1 MTQRVLLF
9 SDDKTFNSIINDLFN
24 DSEVFYFVLIED
36 FKSNKRKF
44 QLNEDDIPMFFE
56 SHDNSFNNFKDFLTK
71 QFFKGAFIVFNSNKE
86 ELSQEHPKALSLDIP
101 LNLNEFFHT
110 LKNIQIQKEAVEYHD
125 IKFKKLFLNM
135 AGRIIGDSKNN
146 TKLTDKEAKILW
158 HLVKEKGQT
167 VSQKFLL
174 NKVWGYRDDIETKTL
189 TTHIY
194 TIRKK
199 LNIFENIFSIE
210 NSEDGYFIKFK
221 PI

>member
-9 SDDKTFNSIINDLFN
+9 SDDKIFNSIINDLFD
-24 DSEVFYFVLIED
+24 DSEIFYFVLIED
-36 FKSNKRKF
+36 FKFNKRKP
-44 QLNEDDIPMFFE
+44 QLNEGDIPMFLE
-56 SHDNSFNNFKDFLTK
+56 SIDNSFDNFKDFLTK
-71 QFFKGAFIVFNSNKE
+71 QFFKDTFIVFNSNKE
-86 ELSQEHPKALSLDIP
+86 ELSQEHPKALSLDLP
-101 LNLNEFFHT
+101 LNLNQLLQT
-110 LKNIQIQKEAVEYHD
+110 LKNIQIQKEAVDYHD

-135 AGRIIGDSKNN
+135 TGRIIGDSKKN

-210 NSEDGYFIKFK
+210 NSDDGYCIKF
-221 PI
+221 

>member
-1 MTQRVLLF
+1 M
-9 SDDKTFNSIINDLFN
+9 
-24 DSEVFYFVLIED
+24 E
-36 FKSNKRKF
+36 
-44 QLNEDDIPMFFE
+44 
-56 SHDNSFNNFKDFLTK
+56 FLTK

-135 AGRIIGDSKNN
+135 TGRIIGDSKNN

>member
-9 SDDKTFNSIINDLFN
+9 SYDKIFNSIINDLFD
-24 DSEVFYFVLIED
+24 DSEIFYFVLIED
-36 FKSNKRKF
+36 FKSNKRKH

-56 SHDNSFNNFKDFLTK
+56 SIDNSFDNFKDFLTK
-71 QFFKGAFIVFNSNKE
+71 QFFKGTFIVFNSKKE
-86 ELSQEHPKALSLDIP
+86 DLSREHPKALSLDIP
-101 LNLNEFFHT
+101 LNLNQLFQA
-110 LKNIQIQKEAVEYHD
+110 LKNIQIQKEAVEYND

-135 AGRIIGDSKNN
+135 TGRIIGDSKLN

-158 HLVKEKGQT
+158 HLIKEKGQT

-189 TTHIY
+189 TTHVY

-210 NSEDGYFIKFK
+210 NSEDGYCIKFK
-221 PI
+221 SI

>member
-9 SDDKTFNSIINDLFN
+9 SNDKIFNSIINDLFD
-24 DSEVFYFVLIED
+24 DSEIFYFVLIED
-36 FKSNKRKF
+36 FKSNKRKP
-44 QLNEDDIPMFFE
+44 QLNEEDIPMFLE
-56 SHDNSFNNFKDFLTK
+56 SIDNSFDNFKEFLTK
-71 QFFKGAFIVFNSNKE
+71 QFFKDTFIVFNSNKE
-86 ELSQEHPKALSLDIP
+86 ELSQEHPKALSLDLP
-101 LNLNEFFHT
+101 LNLNQLLQT
-110 LKNIQIQKEAVEYHD
+110 LKNIQIQKEAVDYHD

-135 AGRIIGDSKNN
+135 TGRIIGDPNLN

-174 NKVWGYRDDIETKTL
+174 KKVWGYRDDIETKTL

-210 NSEDGYFIKFK
+210 NSDDGYCIKFK
-221 PI
+221 SI

>member
-1 MTQRVLLF
+1 
-9 SDDKTFNSIINDLFN
+9 
-24 DSEVFYFVLIED
+24 
-36 FKSNKRKF
+36 
-44 QLNEDDIPMFFE
+44 
-56 SHDNSFNNFKDFLTK
+56 
-71 QFFKGAFIVFNSNKE
+71 
-86 ELSQEHPKALSLDIP
+86 
-101 LNLNEFFHT
+101 
-110 LKNIQIQKEAVEYHD
+110 
-125 IKFKKLFLNM
+125 M

-146 TKLTDKEAKILW
+146 TKLTDKEEKILW